1 MSEDFVSSK
10 LKAVIDKI
18 KEIVDKKE
26 KMIIF
31 TYIIQM
37 IHLICK
43 NLKNLG
49 INYLT
54 MNGSTS

>member
-31 TYIIQM
+31 T
-37 IHLICK
+37 
-43 NLKNLG
+43 
-49 INYLT
+49 
-54 MNGSTS
+54 